1 MSKIIKILFCAS
13 LLITCCCKRDPREET
28 SLTTESNSKEN
39 IPKQTPIK
47 IIVTDFKPTYKI
59 YVENSGSM
67 NGYVE
72 GVTEFEQSVYNYL
85 TDIKI
90 SGLTDS
96 LKMFYINSEIIALDS
111 DIKDF
116 IDKLEP
122 STFKAKG
129 GSMGTSD
136 ISNILK
142 SVLNETKEKEVSI
155 LVTDGIFSPGKNI
168 DADQYLV
175 NQKIGIKSS
184 IADYL
189 KEYPTTAII
198 VYQSSS
204 SFEGT
209 YYNREDKPQKI
220 NKQRPF
226 YIWIIGNSKNIN
238 SLIDK
243 VPAQKF
249 QGNGIQN
256 IFTIVKGNKTVNYA
270 IKNRSGNFK
279 LDKKNSKNSLIGLSK
294 NNRDNLYQFSVDV
307 DFSNLLLDDKYLT
320 NSKNY
325 ELYNKSINLS
335 IQKASN
341 NSFGYTHTL
350 KFTSDRVISKGTL
363 NVKLKMQIPDWVEEV
378 NDDDGITEV
387 NEKTYG
393 IKYQIEGV
401 YEAFTF
407 NNDFYTKITINIK

>member
-1 MSKIIKILFCAS
+1 MNITIKIFFCAS
-13 LLITCCCKRDPREET
+13 LLITCCCKRDPKDRA
-28 SLTTESNSKEN
+28 SKTESET
-39 IPKQTPIK
+39 IIIEPKSDTINE
-47 IIVTDFKPTYKI
+47 IAIETKPAYKI

-96 LKMFYINSEIIALDS
+96 LKMFYINSQIITWDS

-129 GSMGTSD
+129 GSLGTSD

-184 IADYL
+184 VADYL
-189 KEYPTTAII
+189 KKYPNTAVV

-204 SFEGT
+204 QFEGL
-209 YYNREDKPQKI
+209 YYNREDTPQKI

-226 YIWIIGNSKNIN
+226 YIWIIGNSENIN

-243 VPAQKF
+243 VPTQKF

-256 IFTIVKGNKTVNYA
+256 IFTIIEGNKIVDYA
-270 IKNRSGNFK
+270 IKNRSGKFK
-279 LDKKNSKNSLIGLSK
+279 LDMKKPKNSLIGLSK
-294 NNRDNLYQFSVDV
+294 DNRDNLFQFSVDV

-325 ELYNKSINLS
+325 ELDNKSIDLS
-335 IQKASN
+335 IQKN
-341 NSFGYTHTL
+341 LKNSFGYTHTL
-350 KFTSDRVISKGTL
+350 KFSSDKVISKGTL
-363 NVKLKMQIPDWVEEV
+363 NVKLKMQIPDWVNLVNDDAGIREV
-378 NDDDGITEV
+378 ND
-387 NEKTYG
+387 KTYG

-407 NNDFYTKITINIK
+407 DNDFYTKITINIK